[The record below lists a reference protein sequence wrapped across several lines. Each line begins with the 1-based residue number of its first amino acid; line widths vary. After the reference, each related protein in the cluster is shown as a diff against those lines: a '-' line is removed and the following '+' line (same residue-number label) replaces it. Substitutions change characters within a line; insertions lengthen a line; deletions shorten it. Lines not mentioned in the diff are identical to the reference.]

1 MAPQRTDPS
10 APHRFDG
17 SHACSRWL
25 PGKHILQAVVLV
37 AAIVPVAAGAWGA
50 ISALDEGAMLSSH
63 ARYVSGLLFAIG
75 LSYWSTL
82 PHIEEKTERFRLLTV
97 LVVIGGLCRLAGV
110 VAGDVLSLPTAAAL
124 VMELLVTPSLC
135 LWQSQYVPAR

>member
-1 MAPQRTDPS
+1 M
-10 APHRFDG
+10 
-17 SHACSRWL
+17 
-25 PGKHILQAVVLV
+25 